1 MATVIDN
8 ITLNET
14 NVELNYASDF
24 VKHTETLDFL
34 LGLKIGSELMETTI
48 DGQD

>member
-24 VKHTETLDFL
+24 VKHTETLDLL
-34 LGLKIGSELMETTI
+34 LGLKIGSELMEITI

>member
-24 VKHTETLDFL
+24 VKHTERLVYLKGKPDGADF
-34 LGLKIGSELMETTI
+34 
-48 DGQD
+48 